1 MQRMGRRAAL
11 GLVTAIPALAPAVA
25 QTWPARPVRLV
36 VPFPPGG
43 PADVLARLLAERL
56 TEAWGQ
62 PVIVENR
69 GGAGGNIGAEVVARA
84 APDGYTLLIPAS
96 SHVQGAALYQRLPFD
111 PLRDFTA
118 VSIFAY
124 YALVLVAHPG
134 VAPDLLG
141 LLAMARA
148 RPGAVTFASAGAG
161 TPTHL
166 AAEVLRIRAGVEF
179 THVPFQGAAPAHAAL
194 LGGQVM
200 AMFQNPVLA
209 IPSVRAGQLTGLATA
224 GAARAPQ
231 LPELPTV
238 AESGF
243 PGFEVGTWYAV
254 LGPAGLPPELAT
266 RIDADV
272 KRVLARPDVQARF
285 ASLGLQPMP
294 DGPAEATRRMADDLA
309 RWTEIIRKVG
319 IRAE

>member
-1 MQRMGRRAAL
+1 MQGIGRRAAL
-11 GLVTAIPALAPAVA
+11 GLATAIPALAPALA

-43 PADVLARLLAERL
+43 PAYVLARLLAERL

-62 PVIVENR
+62 PVVVENR
-69 GGAGGNIGAEVVARA
+69 GGAGGNIGA

-118 VSIFAY
+118 VSVFAY

-134 VAPDLLG
+134 VAPDLAG
-141 LLAMARA
+141 LLALALA

-179 THVPFQGAAPAHAAL
+179 THVPFQGAAPAHAAPCSAARRWRCSRTRCWRFRRSAPASSP
-194 LGGQVM
+194 GWRRRGQ
-200 AMFQNPVLA
+200 
-209 IPSVRAGQLTGLATA
+209 A
-224 GAARAPQ
+224 GAAIARIRRPWRKAASPASRSAP
-231 LPELPTV
+231 
-238 AESGF
+238 
-243 PGFEVGTWYAV
+243 GT
-254 LGPAGLPPELAT
+254 PCS
-266 RIDADV
+266 
-272 KRVLARPDVQARF
+272 ARPACHRNWRRG
-285 ASLGLQPMP
+285 SMPM
-294 DGPAEATRRMADDLA
+294 
-309 RWTEIIRKVG
+309 
-319 IRAE
+319 